1 MDRDLSIKILSD
13 ITIFT
18 KYSKFLPKKKR
29 RETWEELV
37 TRNKEMHIKKFPDLK
52 KEINNV
58 YKFVEKK
65 KILPSMRSMQFAGK
79 PIEISPNR
87 IYNCAYVAID
97 DWRAF
102 SEVMFLL
109 LGGTGIGIS
118 VQNHHTE
125 KLPLITKPN
134 KNRSRR
140 YLIGDSIEG
149 WADSIKVLM
158 KSYFYGGSSVEFD
171 FRDIRSKGEPLI
183 TSGGK
188 APGPQPLKEC
198 LIKIKGIL
206 DEKENG
212 DQLTNL
218 EVHDIVCY
226 IADAVLAGGIRRAAL
241 ISLFSAD
248 DEEMLSCKYG
258 NWWELNP
265 QRGRSNNSAV
275 LLRHKIT
282 KDFFL
287 DLWKKIEL
295 SGSGEPGFVFSND
308 KDVGCNPCGEISL
321 KSCQFCN
328 LVEVNV
334 SDVEKQEDLN
344 ERVKAAA
351 FVATLQ
357 ASHTDFHY
365 LRPIWKRNT
374 EKDALIGVS
383 LTGIAFKGFLKLNE
397 EEAAGIVKEEN
408 ERVADLIGI
417 NKASRTTTIK
427 PSGTSACVLGTSSGI
442 HPWFDKYYIRRMR
455 IGKNEALYRYLY
467 KTNPNLVVDEFFRPH
482 DTAVIEIPQKAP
494 DDAITRSE
502 SVFSFLNRIK
512 RLNTK
517 WIHDGHRKGENFNN
531 VSATVN
537 IKNNQWESI
546 GEWLWENK
554 KYYNGI
560 SVLPYDGG
568 TYTQAPF
575 ESITEEEFIDK
586 SKTLK
591 NINISKI
598 KENESEGFAEELAC
612 SSGNC
617 EITSL

>member
-13 ITIFT
+13 ITTFT

-87 IYNCAYVAID
+87 IYNCAYVAMD

-218 EVHDIVCY
+218 EVHDIVCH

-417 NKASRTTTIK
+417 NKASRTTTVK

-442 HPWFDKYYIRRMR
+442 HPWFDKYYIRRIR
-455 IGKNEALYRYLY
+455 IGKNEALYKYLY

-502 SVFSFLNRIK
+502 SVFNFLNRIK

-517 WIHDGHRKGENFNN
+517 WIHDGHRQGENFNN